1 MNIVNVRNYDI
12 LVDLPSDENPVS
24 ENETKI
30 VNMLFKEKEIT
41 KSKCNFKNLLDVL
54 IVCGLFAIISLP
66 VFDSILRTIIIFQ
79 DEQRALYIILILKAI
94 LMALL
99 FWMIKSYFL

>member
-1 MNIVNVRNYDI
+1 MNIVNVRNYDVI
-12 LVDLPSDENPVS
+12 VDLPSDENPVS

-30 VNMLFKEKEIT
+30 VNMLFKEKEIP

-54 IVCGLFAIISLP
+54 VVGGLFAIISLP
-66 VFDSILRTIIIFQ
+66 VFDSILRNIIIFQ
-79 DEQRALYIILILKAI
+79 DEQRILILKAI

-99 FWMIKSYFL
+99 FWMFKSYFL

>member
-1 MNIVNVRNYDI
+1 MNIVNVRNYDVI
-12 LVDLPSDENPVS
+12 VDLPSDENPVS
-24 ENETKI
+24 DNEIKI

-54 IVCGLFAIISLP
+54 VVGGLFAIISLP